1 MSPKLTSSLVFAPQP
16 FCVILVLLMLFIQS
30 NVFVVASLL
39 YFFSI
44 FFFLSFRCANLLHV
58 LFLICFSFCFLSFW
72 NPCPC
77 LSYYTTNIE
86 HTTQFAR
93 INLRIFCLP
102 FADRSI
108 ENCLLM
114 LINLCSDKKNKSIHG
129 SREEDVF
136 FRCSTVYNKFLLFA
150 HYVHHPLS
158 TLSSSSLFSFVHFVF
173 LRCSYLDVTNCERAS
188 IIR

>member
-16 FCVILVLLMLFIQS
+16 FCVNLVLLMLFIQS
-30 NVFVVASLL
+30 NVFVVASLF

-77 LSYYTTNIE
+77 LSYYTKNID
-86 HTTQFAR
+86 R

-136 FRCSTVYNKFLLFA
+136 FVARPCTINSCCSPITF
-150 HYVHHPLS
+150 
-158 TLSSSSLFSFVHFVF
+158 
-173 LRCSYLDVTNCERAS
+173 
-188 IIR
+188 IIRCQHCRHHRYFHLFISFFFVAVIWM